1 MAVHKEGYILIFG
14 ERIYFVKLLQGR
26 IFAAGDVAFLIFLLR
41 AYIQKNRTGSFLI
54 LGNTLMDVRLFEEME
69 EIHTHTSL
77 VSL

>member
-1 MAVHKEGYILIFG
+1 MAVHKQGDILIFG
-14 ERIYFVKLLQGR
+14 QRIHFVKPLQGD

-41 AYIQKNRTGSFLI
+41 AHIQKHRAGGFLI
-54 LGNTLMDVRLFEEME
+54 LGNALMDVRLFEEME